1 MSVKNKVVLI
11 IALTISGLALFLYLI
26 SWFLIYQGIISIDAD
41 VADLNLQRA
50 RTAMRLQAETMERD
64 AIDIAGLPALGIPGA
79 GSGAAQEITPS
90 DKWFQDHQVDLF
102 LVYGPDRRLLTGT
115 MWSQVLQKHSKPS
128 QSVIDYFARLA
139 TREGAQSGF
148 VVLPGE
154 PVLQASIAL
163 TAQSGMVVLGRVLDR
178 RALTEFEKK
187 IGCTIVLSRLDTRYL
202 PDDAEL
208 ARDAYLKSL
217 KSEGNIDQGLV
228 LSSYSLQRDFQGRPV
243 LVLRVDTPR
252 FSMARGNISWSY
264 FMLVSIGAG
273 SLFGLILLYLLQ
285 KAVIRRL
292 VDLKGAV
299 AEIEASGSHTQRVHV
314 DGNDEIAHLGRQ
326 INAMLDS
333 LEESEA
339 RYRGIVDS
347 QNDLIARFT
356 PDGILTYANQ
366 AFLRKF
372 RIGSLDGKRFFEA
385 IGRPDPDTMDQHM
398 QRLVNEP
405 YRCIFE
411 MECDTADG
419 HCWVEWEGCAILD
432 DAQVREI
439 QACGRDITA
448 ARLALLELEEAHR
461 KLEDRVAERTAELA
475 TVNSSLQHEIVERV
489 HTEQAL
495 RRRMEMERRHAG
507 ISAGLI
513 AGNAEGV
520 DDAIQDAL
528 QVAAEWAGA
537 DRTDIFLVTDNV
549 DSVIHEY
556 SWRGDR
562 LAHSPASLGRL
573 KWAPFSYWQ
582 RAFADGDLVT
592 LDDRELLPVTA
603 TAERTMLVRMGIRS
617 CLALALRRGDHWT
630 GFIMAGRVDDSD
642 EWINNAVDVIRMF
655 GNTVALALE
664 RKRADQLLRQERS
677 MLEQRVAGRTME
689 LQEAN
694 AQLARANRLKDEFL
708 ANMSH
713 ELRTPLNAILGM
725 SEAMEEEIFGPIT
738 ANQKQALTRVQESGQ
753 HLLSLINDVLDLS
766 KIEAGKM
773 TLDYEVV
780 EVAPLCE
787 SAVRLVKDLAHRKNL
802 TLETHVAENARMLL
816 ADERR
821 LKQVLVNLLSNA
833 VKFTPVNGRITL
845 SAEMTPAGD
854 VIFRVADTG
863 IGMTPEAQQNLFTP
877 FYQVDGGLSRQYEG
891 TGLGLALV
899 LRLVRLHS
907 GTISVQSE
915 VNHGSTFTV
924 TLPAKPLDE
933 SVIALPQPSQAS
945 SPFGVAALII
955 TDPIDQARLDLYLR
969 KLGVPTRIVDPCEDV
984 PQRLLEMGAGLVI
997 IDLDANGWTLL
1008 ESLANSERLAGVP
1021 LMGISDADDRMA
1033 ALAYGAMECVTR
1045 PLVMDDLRSAV
1056 HRLEEKLVDSVQ
1068 ADATADEVNPLILLA
1083 EDNESSADLFT
1094 RYLTSKGYRVQVA
1107 VNGREAVDMTRQLQ
1121 PALVLM
1127 DVQMPVLSGHEAT
1140 QAIRLDPQ
1148 FRSLPII
1155 ALTAL
1160 AMPGDRERCLESG
1173 MNEYLSKP
1181 IRLTTL
1187 LSTIRR
1193 FLP

>member
-1 MSVKNKVVLI
+1 MSVKKKVVLI

-64 AIDIAGLPALGIPGA
+64 ALDIAGLPALGVLGV
-79 GSGAAQEITPS
+79 SSNAQEITPS

-102 LVYGPDRRLLTGT
+102 LVYGADRRLVTGT
-115 MWSQVLQKHSKPS
+115 MWSQVLQKHTRPS
-128 QSVIDYFARLA
+128 PAVVEYFARLTA
-139 TREGAQSGF
+139 REGAQSGF
-148 VVLPGE
+148 VVLPRE
-154 PVLQASIAL
+154 PVLQASVAL
-163 TAQSGMVVLGRVLDR
+163 TGQGGMVVLGRVLDR
-178 RALTEFEKK
+178 RALNEFEKK

-217 KSEGNIDQGLV
+217 KSEGNIDQGMV

-299 AEIEASGSHTQRVHV
+299 AAIEASGSHTQRVQV
-314 DGNDEIAHLGRQ
+314 EGNDEIAHLASQ

-333 LEESEA
+333 LEQSEA

-366 AFLRKF
+366 AFHRKF
-372 RIGSLDGKRFFEA
+372 RMTDLEGKRFFDV
-385 IGRPDPDTMDQHM
+385 IGRLDAETVTQQM
-398 QRLVNEP
+398 QQLLGEP
-405 YRCIFE
+405 YRSIFE
-411 MECDTADG
+411 VECDTADG

-432 DAQVREI
+432 DAQQVREI

-448 ARLALLELEEAHR
+448 ARLAHIELEEAHR
-461 KLEDRVAERTAELA
+461 QLEDRVNERTAELA
-475 TVNSSLQHEIVERV
+475 MVNSSLQHEIVERM

-495 RRRMEMERRHAG
+495 RRRMEMERRHAA

-513 AGNAEGV
+513 AGSAEGV
-520 DDAIQDAL
+520 DDAILEAL
-528 QVAAEWAGA
+528 QVAAEWAEA

-556 SWRGDR
+556 SWRGER
-562 LAHSPASLGRL
+562 LTHSPASLGRL

-592 LDDRELLPVTA
+592 LDDREQLPVTA

-630 GFIMAGRVDDSD
+630 GFIMAGRVDESD
-642 EWINNAVDVIRMF
+642 EWIHNAVDVIRMF

-780 EVAPLCE
+780 EVSPLCE
-787 SAVRLVKDLAHRKNL
+787 SAMRLVKDLAHRKNL
-802 TLETHVAENARMLL
+802 TLETHVSENARMLL

-845 SAEMTPAGD
+845 SADMTPAGD
-854 VIFRVADTG
+854 VIFKVSDTG

-877 FYQVDGGLSRQYEG
+877 FYQVDGGLNRQYEG

-915 VNHGSTFTV
+915 LNKGSTFTV

-933 SVIALPQPSQAS
+933 SVIALPQPSQAN

-955 TDPIDQARLDLYLR
+955 SDPIDQARLDLYLR
-969 KLGVPTRIVDPCEDV
+969 KLGVPTRIVDYREDV
-984 PQRLLEMGAGLVI
+984 HQRLLEMGAGLVI

-1008 ESLANSERLAGVP
+1008 ESLANSERLSGVP

-1033 ALAYGAMECVTR
+1033 ALAYGAMECIAR
-1045 PLVMDDLRSAV
+1045 PLSLDDVRSAI

-1068 ADATADEVNPLILLA
+1068 AEAAANDVSPLILLA

-1107 VNGREAVDMTRQLQ
+1107 TNGREAVDMTRDLQ

-1187 LSTIRR
+1187 LATIRR